1 MNKLEIK
8 NIDFSYGKHNIFD
21 NLTMDIHSGINVI
34 LGPNGSGKTTL
45 FKMLAAITKPKKGT
59 IHLNR
64 ISYDNSDI
72 RNYLSYVPQNFD
84 IFPNIKVKDFLYYI
98 GNIKTGKK
106 KTELKEEISRAVEQ
120 TDIGDFTNEKMKNL
134 SEGMRRRV
142 GIAQALIGDPKLII
156 ADEPTA
162 GLDPEQRAKF
172 NLLINSLSKDI
183 IILIST
189 HIIEDIQFFSDKI
202 FVLSNGKVK
211 FNGSYKEFIHSLDD
225 KVFEMIFNLNEYSE
239 TYERD
244 KGIIV
249 LSKII
254 EKDKVRLHF
263 TLNGKNAPMTE
274 AKKVENPTLAE
285 IWSYYE

>member
-1 MNKLEIK
+1 M
-8 NIDFSYGKHNIFD
+8 
-21 NLTMDIHSGINVI
+21 
-34 LGPNGSGKTTL
+34 
-45 FKMLAAITKPKKGT
+45 
-59 IHLNR
+59 NR

-202 FVLSNGKVK
+202 FVLSNGQVK
-211 FNGSYKEFIHSLDD
+211 FNGSYKEFIHSLDG

-239 TYERD
+239 TYEKD

-254 EKDKVRLHF
+254 EKDKVKLHF

-274 AKKVENPTLAE
+274 AKRVENPTLAGDMV
-285 IWSYYE
+285 IL